1 MARPAVMLLQAS
13 RLVPFERSVPQGL
26 QVSGELIWNRDG
38 QLELSF
44 GVLAAAA
51 SGLNEL
57 VVPGGLIDGPQ
68 MAGQRRDELWTTTC
82 FEAFLAIPD
91 QPGYW
96 EINLAPNGDWALYRF
111 EGYRSGQSQQPLER
125 PPEVTLRRWHHQ
137 LRLDARLDLSNWWP
151 DERCPELALTTV
163 LDRGANGI
171 SHWALRHGDSRAD
184 FHDRST
190 FLQA

>member
-13 RLVPFERSVPQGL
+13 RLVPFEPSVPQGL

-51 SGLNEL
+51 SGLSEL

-68 MAGQRRDELWTTTC
+68 AAGQRRDELWTTTC

-111 EGYRSGQSQQPLER
+111 EGYRSGQSQQ
-125 PPEVTLRRWHHQ
+125 
-137 LRLDARLDLSNWWP
+137 LS
-151 DERCPELALTTV
+151 L
-163 LDRGANGI
+163 I
-171 SHWALRHGDSRAD
+171 HI
-184 FHDRST
+184 
-190 FLQA
+190 